1 MMTPPFLKPGDK
13 VAIVA
18 TARKVSVQELA
29 YALESLTK
37 WGLQPVLG
45 KNIYA
50 ADNQFAGS
58 DEQRAEDLQ
67 WAINDDSIK
76 AVFIARG
83 GYGTIR
89 IMDDV
94 DYNKLKTT
102 PKWMVGFSDVTVLHS
117 HIHKFCEVATIHGVM
132 PFSFN
137 KNAESLETLRKCLFG
152 EKVKYEFPA
161 EKLNRVGES
170 QGLLVGG
177 NLSLLY
183 ALAGTPEDLN
193 TDGKILFLEDLDEY
207 LYHIDRMMMNLKR
220 SGKLSKLAGLVIGGF
235 TDMKDNAIPFGKTA
249 YEIIYDLVKEYPYP
263 VCFGFPAGHVE
274 RNLALYLGKEVK
286 LNVNSTSST
295 LEFLSHYKNHF
306 KS

>member
-1 MMTPPFLKPGDK
+1 MINPPFLKPGDK

-18 TARKVSVQELA
+18 TARKVSAQEMV
-29 YALESLTK
+29 YALETLTK

-50 ADNQFAGS
+50 ADNQFAGN
-58 DEQRAEDLQ
+58 DEQRAADLQ
-67 WAINDDSIK
+67 WATNDESIK

-94 DYNKLKTT
+94 DCNHLKTK
-102 PKWMVGFSDVTVLHS
+102 PKWMIGFSDVTVLHS
-117 HIHKFCEVATIHGVM
+117 HIHKFCKVATIHAVM
-132 PFSFN
+132 PFSFD
-137 KNAESLETLRKCLFG
+137 KNTEAVETLRKCLFG
-152 EKVKYEFPA
+152 EKIKYEFST
-161 EKLNRVGES
+161 EKLNRTGES

-235 TDMKDNAIPFGKTA
+235 TDMKDNTIPFGKTTQ
-249 YEIIYDLVKEYPYP
+249 EIIYDLVKEYPYP
-263 VCFGFPAGHVE
+263 VCFGFSAGHIE
-274 RNLALYLGKEVK
+274 KNLALYFGKEVK
-286 LNVNSTSST
+286 LSVKNDKCV
-295 LEFLSHYKNHF
+295 LEYI
-306 KS
+306 